1 MSINPFRRPGRSER
15 GANRSEGQIVQ
26 AGSQAPVSGHPGAF
40 GVGSGQSPPMAP
52 AKIPGIAV
60 VPPGISA
67 VSRPAGQPRLG
78 ELIKIHYITQYAMT
92 DIVEIERRAVANPL
106 PRAALEKLLAR
117 RNVMGILARHYDSII
132 GYAIY
137 EFHKF
142 YIDLHMLVVDP
153 RDRRAGVGSR
163 LIEELKSKMGTRRW
177 LLRCDLTDDNLD
189 GHLFLKANGFLA
201 KGVLKDLNGDPS
213 IYRFQTTHRDVVRE
227 REGK

>member
-1 MSINPFRRPGRSER
+1 MNPFRRPGRSER
-15 GANRSEGQIVQ
+15 GANRPEGQIIQ
-26 AGSQAPVSGHPGAF
+26 AGPQTPVSGHPGAF
-40 GVGSGQSPPMAP
+40 GAGSGQSPPMVP
-52 AKIPGIAV
+52 AKIPGITP

-78 ELIKIHYITQYAMT
+78 ELIKIHYITPYAMT

-163 LIEELKSKMGTRRW
+163 LLSELKEKLNAVRC
-177 LLRCDLTDDNLD
+177 LLRADVLDDNLD
-189 GHLFLKANGFLA
+189 GHLFLKANGMKA
-201 KGVLKDLNGDPS
+201 RSVLKDLNGEPS
-213 IYRFQTTHRDVVRE
+213 VYRFQITNYEAKRDFQS
-227 REGK
+227 